1 MSALA
6 NLKLVAAKKP
16 TQLPVVVIRRNKVI
30 DRLHEQIELAK
41 ALNEGRTYAPTRIRS
56 VKNAETG
63 QKVSVETTKR
73 LKQWWW
79 SADNGKICLSVR
91 YGAKVIELAKGKTA
105 VEVANGTELVT
116 TLETLVTAIKDG
128 ELDAQ
133 IEAVSGTLKL
143 GKSSARV

>member
-16 TQLPVVVIRRNKVI
+16 TQLPPVVIRRNKVI
-30 DRLHEQIELAK
+30 DRLHEQLEMAK
-41 ALNEGRTYAPTRIRS
+41 ARQEGRTYAPTRMRS

-63 QKVSVETTKR
+63 LKVSVETTKR

-79 SADNGKICLSVR
+79 TADNGKVCVSLR
-91 YGAKVIELAKGKTA
+91 YGAKIIEIAKGKTA
-105 VEVANGTELVT
+105 VELASEKELVA
-116 TLETLVTAIKDG
+116 TLEILKQAVESG

-133 IEAVSGTLKL
+133 IEAVCGM
-143 GKSSARV
+143 GKAGVKK

>member
-16 TQLPVVVIRRNKVI
+16 THLSPVVIRRNKVI
-30 DRLHEQIELAK
+30 DRLHEQLEMAK
-41 ALNEGRTYAPTRIRS
+41 ARQEGRTYAPTRMRS

-63 QKVSVETTKR
+63 MKTTVETTKR

-79 SADNGKICLSVR
+79 TADNGKVCVSLL
-91 YGAKVIELAKGKTA
+91 YGAKIIEIAKGKTA
-105 VEVANGTELVT
+105 VEVANGAELLAA
-116 TLETLVTAIKDG
+116 LETLKAAVAGG

-133 IEAVSGTLKL
+133 IEAVAGAVKTGFTK
-143 GKSSARV
+143 

>member
-16 TQLPVVVIRRNKVI
+16 THLSPVVIRRNKVI
-30 DRLHEQIELAK
+30 DRLHEQLEMAK
-41 ALNEGRTYAPTRIRS
+41 ARQEGRIYAPTRMRS

-63 QKVSVETTKR
+63 VKTTIETTKR

-79 SADNGKICLSVR
+79 VTDNGKVCVSLR
-91 YGAKVIELAKGKTA
+91 YGAKIIEIAKGKTA
-105 VEVANGTELVT
+105 VELASEKELVA
-116 TLETLVTAIKDG
+116 TLEILKQAVESG

-133 IEAVSGTLKL
+133 IEAVAGT
-143 GKSSARV
+143 ARNGFRK

>member
-63 QKVSVETTKR
+63 QKVSVETTK
-73 LKQWWW
+73 
-79 SADNGKICLSVR
+79 
-91 YGAKVIELAKGKTA
+91 
-105 VEVANGTELVT
+105 
-116 TLETLVTAIKDG
+116 
-128 ELDAQ
+128 
-133 IEAVSGTLKL
+133 
-143 GKSSARV
+143 